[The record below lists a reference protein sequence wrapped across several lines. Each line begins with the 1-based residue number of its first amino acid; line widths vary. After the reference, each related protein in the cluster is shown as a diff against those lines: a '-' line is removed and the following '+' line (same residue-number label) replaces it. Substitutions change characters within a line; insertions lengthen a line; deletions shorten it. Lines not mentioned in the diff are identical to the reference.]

1 LVEVDDCQ
9 KVRLGLRFSA
19 HALSDI
25 TPAEMFQRKIV
36 FQQTAKSTL
45 TSVTIPDSVISIGN
59 NAFQACYNLTNVTIG
74 NCVIS
79 IGNFAFS
86 DSGLTSITIPNS
98 VTSIGD
104 KAFYECGGLVNLTI
118 GDNVTSLGN
127 YLFYACTSLTKV
139 IIGGCVTNISNSAL
153 FLCTSLSTI
162 TVSASNSVYSSVNGA
177 LLNKSQ
183 TTLIQCP
190 EGKTAYTVPD
200 SVTNIGMGAFSS
212 CGKLFFVTISSNVVS
227 IADYAFGGCYSLA
240 AITVDTNNSTF
251 MSVGGILFDKSQT
264 TILQYPA
271 AKTGSYSI
279 PIGITNIG
287 NYAFYDCTS
296 LTNVTIPDGVVSIG
310 TNAFYGCTSLTNVS
324 IPENVLNIGNQAFL
338 ARISHISFTS
348 QCY

>member
-1 LVEVDDCQ
+1 LALPAVVEAQFTYANNGDGTATITGYTGSGGAVIIPSTTN
-9 KVRLGLRFSA
+9 GLT
-19 HALSDI
+19 I
-25 TPAEMFQRKIV
+25 T
-36 FQQTAKSTL
+36 
-45 TSVTIPDSVISIGN
+45 SIGEDAFAN
-59 NAFQACYNLTNVTIG
+59 NYNLTNV
-74 NCVIS
+74 V
-79 IGNFAFS
+79 
-86 DSGLTSITIPNS
+86 IPNS

-104 KAFYECGGLVNLTI
+104 KAFYQCGGLVNVTI
-118 GDNVTSLGN
+118 GDNVTNLGN
-127 YLFYACTSLTKV
+127 YIFYECTSLTKV
-139 IIGGCVTNISNSAL
+139 IIGASVTNISNAA
-153 FLCTSLSTI
+153 FYLCTSLSTI
-162 TVSASNSVYSSVNGA
+162 TVSESNSVYSSVNGA